1 MAWYVPF
8 LWLVPNKSKLVW
20 AYYSFGRCY
29 AILYHDSDLE
39 MKTFCLN
46 ISITCLDV
54 EQCCAIWWGKIFYLK
69 KKKSQLRVSLVSRW
83 YRLGAAIHFVRSNL
97 QTVLQLRLFAQR
109 ACRQAH
115 SRGHASPPTWTGVS
129 VINSPKIHFSKLV
142 IEPCDLSLKINTVAL
157 RGFSRRPALP
167 FCFYWERWTGRK
179 DLLCFVCMQ
188 MTGAP
193 LGYCRERH

>member
-1 MAWYVPF
+1 MAGSRQVQASLSVLLFWAVLRNPLSWF
-8 LWLVPNKSKLVW
+8 WFGDEDILSEHFNHMLGCWAMLRNLVRKN
-20 AYYSFGRCY
+20 
-29 AILYHDSDLE
+29 IL
-39 MKTFCLN
+39 F
-46 ISITCLDV
+46 
-54 EQCCAIWWGKIFYLK
+54 K